1 MSLEFDLRE
10 EAAAVTNVCAVEPRS
25 RRRRG
30 ARPFLH
36 GDASMKLV
44 SVSVDDTALVPG
56 EGYSLTPKGLTV
68 LSPPASAFSFDVV
81 TEIKP
86 QENTELEGLYKSSG
100 NFCTQQARVRRI
112 TFFQDRPDVMSVFTT
127 RIEADKK
134 YPVLLSNG
142 NLVDSGPVSGDDAR
156 HFTVWN
162 DPFVKPSYLFALVAG
177 DLGVVEDTFTTM
189 SGRDV
194 ALRIYVEAHNLDKAD
209 FAMESLVKSMRWDEE
224 VFGLEYDLDLF
235 NIVAADDFNMG
246 AMENK
251 SLNIFNSRLILA
263 TPTTATDADYAA
275 IEGVVAHEY
284 FHNWTGNRDVQG
296 LVPARLKEG
305 LTVYRDQ
312 EFSSDM
318 NSRGVKRIG
327 DVSRLRASQFPQDAG
342 PMAHPIRPE
351 SYIKM
356 DNFYTVTVYE
366 KGAEVARMYETLRS
380 GLPQGDGPL
389 LRAPRRP
396 GGDVRRLFER
406 HG

>member
-1 MSLEFDLRE
+1 
-10 EAAAVTNVCAVEPRS
+10 
-25 RRRRG
+25 
-30 ARPFLH
+30 
-36 GDASMKLV
+36 
-44 SVSVDDTALVPG
+44 
-56 EGYSLTPKGLTV
+56 
-68 LSPPASAFSFDVV
+68 
-81 TEIKP
+81 
-86 QENTELEGLYKSSG
+86 
-100 NFCTQQARVRRI
+100 
-112 TFFQDRPDVMSVFTT
+112 
-127 RIEADKK
+127 
-134 YPVLLSNG
+134 
-142 NLVDSGPVSGDDAR
+142 
-156 HFTVWN
+156 
-162 DPFVKPSYLFALVAG
+162 
-177 DLGVVEDTFTTM
+177 M

-235 NIVAADDFNMG
+235 NIVAVDDFNMG

-251 SLNIFNSRLILA
+251 SLNIFNSRLVLA

-284 FHNWTGNRDVQG
+284 FHNWTGNRVTCRDWFQ
-296 LVPARLKEG
+296 LSLKEG

-327 DVSRLRASQFPQDAG
+327 DVSRLRAAQFPQDAG

-366 KGAEVARMYETLRS
+366 KGAEVVRMYETLLGKS
-380 GLPQGDGPL
+380 GFRKGMDLY
-389 LRAPRRP
+389 
-396 GGDVRRLFER
+396 FER
-406 HG
+406 HDGQAVTCDDFLNAMADANEADLSQFKPWYSQAGTPLVTATTSYDEAAKTFTISLTQATPDTPGQKNKKPVLMPISVGLVGPTGRTCL